1 MHKHPQAP
9 GLSWL
14 THPRRNHRG
23 RILVLVCSQEVL
35 GNRCSGWRFCRN
47 DDSGISWYWCLL
59 IIKSLLN
66 PASTTLSHY
75 MKVVEMSCWCGSSAL
90 SLCCAA
96 VQHFIIIV
104 TYSAVGGIQ
113 QIPAQNDKNWTHAC
127 KRWQMSLAPSSCQEC
142 WSPHGKAPVV
152 SRIPCATQSRLSETR
167 RCIQSRSLHLWRL
180 LDYKHNSADDPYL
193 VSVWRYRVAIVFM
206 TTYADMRMSMHDT
219 GLTL

>member
-1 MHKHPQAP
+1 
-9 GLSWL
+9 
-14 THPRRNHRG
+14 
-23 RILVLVCSQEVL
+23 
-35 GNRCSGWRFCRN
+35 
-47 DDSGISWYWCLL
+47 
-59 IIKSLLN
+59 
-66 PASTTLSHY
+66 
-75 MKVVEMSCWCGSSAL
+75 MKVVEMSCWCSSSAL